1 MFSAGTKRR
10 HCGRTGLTSK
20 PGCEPGPP
28 ALALDCLEHHSNR
41 VRADER
47 ANAVD
52 VVQPRF
58 RKAGD
63 LRREQRVETRLAA
76 RAHRRQRAAMERML
90 EGDDLERAAAMD
102 LAELARE
109 LDRAFVGFGSAVGEE
124 AAIEPAQRGE

>member
-1 MFSAGTKRR
+1 MPPRR
-10 HCGRTGLTSK
+10 
-20 PGCEPGPP
+20 
-28 ALALDCLEHHSNR
+28 
-41 VRADER
+41 
-47 ANAVD
+47 
-52 VVQPRF
+52 QPRF

-124 AAIEPAQRGE
+124 AAIEPAQRGEALRQLEEALNRRPASPPRGAKAVKATRGLVAFMGERR